1 MVGHMVHVISLLE
14 IMDRGEE
21 NFVCTSYKTEHKM
34 TSQSDVEVLKIQG
47 FEQVHI
53 TKINQTIEIL
63 SGTFF

>member
-1 MVGHMVHVISLLE
+1 
-14 IMDRGEE
+14 MDRGEE